1 MAVQMLAA
9 LSGATILVTD
19 MKEDAMKAVE
29 QFGGVPV
36 AGGEGQADRI
46 HEATKGHGVDAVFD
60 FVGVTPTIELA
71 MTVVRRQGSVVIAG
85 IAGHPYEWS
94 FYKAPYEAKLYNTY
108 WGTIEDLY
116 DVVALYKDGKI
127 SPHIEKYTL
136 EGGLEAYQ
144 KLVDGTLSAR
154 AVIVPHAES

>member
-1 MAVQMLAA
+1 MAVQILAA

-29 QFGGVPV
+29 KFGAVPV
-36 AGGEGQADRI
+36 AGGPGQADRI
-46 HEATKGHGVDAVFD
+46 REATDGHGVDAVFD
-60 FVGVTPTIELA
+60 FVGMIPTIELA

-85 IAGHPYEWS
+85 IAGHPYEWN
-94 FYKAPYEAKLYNTY
+94 FYKAPYEAKLSNTY
-108 WGTIEDLY
+108 WGTIEDLH
-116 DVVALYKDGKI
+116 DVVDLYRDGKI
-127 SPHIEKYTL
+127 TSNIETYSL

-154 AVIVPHAES
+154 AVIVPHGTF

>member
-46 HEATKGHGVDAVFD
+46 HEATKGHGV
-60 FVGVTPTIELA
+60 TPCSTS
-71 MTVVRRQGSVVIAG
+71 SV
-85 IAGHPYEWS
+85 
-94 FYKAPYEAKLYNTY
+94 
-108 WGTIEDLY
+108 
-116 DVVALYKDGKI
+116 
-127 SPHIEKYTL
+127 SPRP
-136 EGGLEAYQ
+136 
-144 KLVDGTLSAR
+144 SSSR
-154 AVIVPHAES
+154 